1 MKIGLCQF
9 RVEPEKEKNLE
20 KAAQLLKAAAEAG
33 AEMAVLPEM
42 FNCPYHQDH
51 FPVYAEEEGG
61 RTTGLLSRIARE
73 ERLWVV
79 GGSIPERDREKV
91 YNTCFIY
98 DPGGNRVA
106 RHRKLHLF
114 DIDLPGKV
122 TMAESATLTAGEEF
136 TLFTAGT
143 IRVGVAICYDL
154 RFPEYARILS
164 LQGADLM
171 VVPAAFSRV
180 TGPAHW
186 EILLRT
192 RAVDNQ
198 FYTAGVSSVP
208 NPSLSYLAYGHSMLV
223 DPWGEIKGA
232 LGEEEGVL
240 VGTVDPARLR
250 QIRSELP
257 LLTHR
262 RTDLYQ
268 LSSCAPAALPV
279 SST

>member
-9 RVEPEKEKNLE
+9 RVELEKEKNLE
-20 KAAQLLKAAAEAG
+20 KAAKLLKTAAEAG

-42 FNCPYHQDH
+42 FNCPYDQEY

-61 RTTGLLSRIARE
+61 RTTNLLSRIARE
-73 ERLWVV
+73 EGLWVV
-79 GGSIPERDREKV
+79 GGSIPEREGEKV
-91 YNTCFIY
+91 YNTCFVY
-98 DPGGNRVA
+98 DPAGNRVA

-122 TMAESATLTAGEEF
+122 TIAESATLTAGEEC
-136 TLFTAGT
+136 TLFTAGDC
-143 IRVGVAICYDL
+143 RVGVAICYDL

-171 VVPAAFSRV
+171 VVPAAFSNV

-240 VGTVDPARLR
+240 VGTVDPARLE

-257 LLTHR
+257 LLAHR

-268 LSSCAPAALPV
+268 LSSCGL
-279 SST
+279 

>member
-1 MKIGLCQF
+1 MKIGLCQL

-20 KAAQLLKAAAEAG
+20 KAARMLKTAAGAG

-42 FNCPYHQDH
+42 FNCPYQQDL

-61 RTTGLLSRIARE
+61 RTTSLLSRVARE
-73 ERLWVV
+73 EGLWVV
-79 GGSIPERDREKV
+79 GGSIPERDGEKV

-98 DPGGNRVA
+98 DPNGNRVA

-122 TMAESATLTAGEEF
+122 TVAESATLTQGEEF

-143 IRVGVAICYDL
+143 CRVGVGICYDL

-164 LQGADLM
+164 LRGADLM
-171 VVPAAFSRV
+171 VIPAAFSQV

-198 FYTAGVSSVP
+198 FLRPGSPPHQTVP
-208 NPSLSYLAYGHSMLV
+208 LLPGLRHSMLV

-240 VGTVDPARLR
+240 VGTVDPGRL
-250 QIRSELP
+250 QEVRSVLP
-257 LLTHR
+257 ILANR
-262 RTDLYQ
+262 RTDLY
-268 LSSCAPAALPV
+268 
-279 SST
+279 

>member
-1 MKIGLCQF
+1 MKIGLCQL

-20 KAAQLLKAAAEAG
+20 KAARMLKTAAGAG

-42 FNCPYHQDH
+42 FNCPYQQDL

-61 RTTGLLSRIARE
+61 RTTSLLSRVARE
-73 ERLWVV
+73 EGLWVV
-79 GGSIPERDREKV
+79 GGSIPERDGEKV

-98 DPGGNRVA
+98 DPNGNRVA

-122 TMAESATLTAGEEF
+122 TVAESATLTQGEEF

-143 IRVGVAICYDL
+143 CRVGVGICYDL

-164 LQGADLM
+164 LRGADLM
-171 VVPAAFSRV
+171 VIPAAFSQV

-198 FYTAGVSSVP
+198 FYTAGVSSAP
-208 NPSLSYLAYGHSMLV
+208 NRSLSYLAYGHSMLV

-240 VGTVDPARLR
+240 VGTVDPARLE

-257 LLTHR
+257 LLAHR

-268 LSSCAPAALPV
+268 LSSCGL
-279 SST
+279 